1 MEDSEIIDLF
11 VARNESALRETQS
24 KYGGYLY
31 TIAYNI
37 LANNED
43 SGECVNDTYMKA
55 WQTIP
60 PTIPAS
66 LRAYLGTVVRNIAIT
81 VFRRRGNLSNGGSQY
96 ALSLDELGE
105 CVSGGE
111 TPQEKAD
118 SNLLGQCISGY
129 LRTLPVQTRDIFVCR
144 YYFCDPINDIAGYFG
159 ASESK
164 IKSSLYRTRKGL
176 KEYLKKEGFDV

>member
-1 MEDSEIIDLF
+1 MDDNAIIELF
-11 VARNESALRETQS
+11 WARDEGALRETQS

-31 TIAYNI
+31 TIACNI

-43 SGECVNDTYMKA
+43 SAECVNDTYMKA

-60 PTIPAS
+60 PNRPVKLS
-66 LRAYLGTVVRNIAIT
+66 AYLGAIVRNLAIT

-96 ALSLDELGE
+96 ALSLDELEE

-111 TPQEKAD
+111 TPPDKAEAR
-118 SNLLGQCISGY
+118 LLGRCISAY
-129 LRTLPVQTRDIFVCR
+129 LRTLSPQTRDIFMCR
-144 YYFCDPINDIAGYFG
+144 YYFCDSISDIAGYFG
-159 ASESK
+159 SSETK
-164 IKSSLYRTRKGL
+164 IKSSLFRTRKGL